1 MQKIGYSL
9 DGIASFQQAMLRLAD
24 SDTFAALRWVY
35 LDLDAGLDLAI
46 GDAGLKPFQLAQ
58 RSSGLGPALEHDSH
72 DNIFT
77 ANRGWLGE
85 AVATV
90 YGKSIG
96 SDNDFQTYR
105 AHVFHHTPLREDL
118 TLGLGTDGRAARGDV
133 PFYMLPL
140 IDLRGIPAARFQDE
154 NVAVPETELRVDVT
168 PRWSLVGF
176 GGTGRA
182 WGERVSFSQAD
193 KPWSGSLGFRYLIAR
208 RLGLYVGMD
217 FAHSTVDNAFY
228 IQVGNGWR

>member
-58 RSSGLGPALEHDSH
+58 RSSGLGPALEHDPH

-77 ANRGWLGE
+77 PNRGWLGE

-118 TLGLGTDGRAARGDV
+118 TLGLGADGRAARGDV

-154 NVAVPETELRVDVT
+154 NVAVPETDQRGVT
-168 PRWSLVGF
+168 
-176 GGTGRA
+176 
-182 WGERVSFSQAD
+182 
-193 KPWSGSLGFRYLIAR
+193 
-208 RLGLYVGMD
+208 
-217 FAHSTVDNAFY
+217 STPET
-228 IQVGNGWR
+228 NG